1 MFAAVGLCAPGSAAG
16 RALRLMLTP
25 KRGGGAG
32 TGALGGPRWRFR
44 RRGCEPCSQLNL
56 GFPLSQPP
64 FLPV

>member
-16 RALRLMLTP
+16 RALRLMLTGR
-25 KRGGGAG
+25 RGWHGCPGRPAV
-32 TGALGGPRWRFR
+32 AVR